1 MHSKVVIIGSG
12 PAGLTAALYAARA
25 NLEPLVIRGLQP
37 GGLIATTS
45 EVENYPGFVEG
56 VGGFD
61 LADNMEK
68 QAARFGTQFMDALV
82 EDVDLSAQPFKLTT
96 DSGEIVTADS
106 LIISTGASPRKLG
119 VPGEEQLANRGVS
132 YCATCD
138 GFFFRGKKVVVVGGG
153 NSALDEGLFLTRY
166 VSELVV
172 VHRRDQLRAD
182 PILQERAFA
191 QEKTGKLRFVWD
203 SAVTEILGE
212 GSVSGVRIKNLK
224 TGEETTLATDGVF
237 PYIGHVP
244 NTRLFEGKLDLD
256 ENGYIVADERTRT
269 KIPGVFAAGDVV
281 DHVYRQAITAA
292 GDGCKA
298 AMEATWFLA
307 EQEHAALKSQ
317 AQVEEVV
324 SPALGQW

>member
-82 EDVDLSAQPFKLTT
+82 ESVDFSTRPFQIIT
-96 DSGEIVTADS
+96 DSGDLVTADTV
-106 LIISTGASPRKLG
+106 IVSTGASPRKLG
-119 VPGEEQLANRGVS
+119 VPGEEKLANRGVS

-166 VSELVV
+166 VTELVV

-191 QEKTGKLRFVWD
+191 QEKEGKLRFIWD
-203 SAVTEILGE
+203 STVTEILGE
-212 GSVSGVRIKNLK
+212 ESVQGVRIKNLK
-224 TGEETTLATDGVF
+224 TGEETTLETDGVF

-244 NTRLFEGKLDLD
+244 NTGIFKGQLDLD
-256 ENGYIVADERTRT
+256 EGGYIIADDRTRT
-269 KIPGVFAAGDVV
+269 KVPGVFAAGDVV

-307 EQEHAALKSQ
+307 EQEHAASKSQ
-317 AQVEEVV
+317 AEVEEVV

>member
-1 MHSKVVIIGSG
+1 MHHKVVIIGSG

-45 EVENYPGFVEG
+45 EVENYPGFPES
-56 VGGFD
+56 VGGYE
-61 LADNMEK
+61 LAELMEK
-68 QAARFGTQFMDALV
+68 QAGRFGTQYLDAIV
-82 EDVDLSAQPFKLTT
+82 SNVDFTQRPFTLLT
-96 DSGEIVTADS
+96 DGGQRITAET
-106 LIISTGASPRKLG
+106 LIIATGASPRKLG
-119 VPGEEQLANRGVS
+119 VPGEEELANRGVS

-138 GFFFRGKKVVVVGGG
+138 GFFFRDKRVVVVGGG

-166 VSELVV
+166 VSELVI

-191 QEKTGKLRFVWD
+191 NPKVRFIWD
-203 SAVTEILGE
+203 SAVTEILGTDR
-212 GSVSGVRIKNLK
+212 VTGVRIRNLK
-224 TGEETTLATDGVF
+224 TGAESIEEIDGVF

-244 NTRLFEGKLDLD
+244 NTTLFVDKLDLD
-256 ENGYIVADERTRT
+256 EGGYILTDGRTRT
-269 KIPGVFAAGDVV
+269 NIPGVFAAGDVV
-281 DHVYRQAITAA
+281 DHIYRQAITAA
-292 GDGCKA
+292 GEGCMA

-307 EQEHAALKSQ
+307 EQEFADRKAQ
-317 AQVEEVV
+317 AQVLEPA

>member
-82 EDVDLSAQPFKLTT
+82 EQVDFSARPFRLTT
-96 DSGEIVTADS
+96 DGGEVVTADTV
-106 LIISTGASPRKLG
+106 IVSTGASPRKLG
-119 VPGEEQLANRGVS
+119 VPGEQKLANRGVS

-166 VSELVV
+166 VTELVV
-172 VHRRDQLRAD
+172 VHRRDKLRAD
-182 PILQERAFA
+182 PILQERALSNP
-191 QEKTGKLRFVWD
+191 KVRFVWD
-203 SAVTEILGE
+203 SAVSEILGGE
-212 GSVSGVRIKNLK
+212 TVAGVRIKNLQ
-224 TGEETTLATDGVF
+224 TGEETTLETDGVF
-237 PYIGHVP
+237 PYIGHIP
-244 NTRLFEGKLDLD
+244 NTELFQGKLDLD

-269 KIPGVFAAGDVV
+269 KVPGVFAAGDVV

-307 EQEHAALKSQ
+307 EQEHAGLKSQ
-317 AQVEEVV
+317 AQTEEVV

>member
-45 EVENYPGFVEG
+45 EVENYPGFPEP

-61 LADNMEK
+61 LAQKMEE
-68 QAARFGTQFMDALV
+68 QALRFGTKYVDALV
-82 EDVDLSAQPFKLTT
+82 EQIDVSKRPFALTL
-96 DSGEIVTADS
+96 DSGEVVTADS
-106 LIISTGASPRKLG
+106 LILSTGASPRKLG
-119 VPGEEQLANRGVS
+119 VPGEEKLANRGVS

-138 GFFFRGKKVVVVGGG
+138 GFFFRNKRVVVVGGG

-166 VSELVV
+166 VTEMVV

-191 QEKTGKLRFVWD
+191 NAKVRFIWD
-203 SAVTEILGE
+203 STVSEVLGE
-212 GSVSGVRIKNLK
+212 TNVTGVRVKNLQ
-224 TGEETTLATDGVF
+224 TGEETLLETDGVF

-244 NTRLFEGKLDLD
+244 NTWVFKGIIDLD
-256 ENGYIVADERTRT
+256 ENGYILADERTRT
-269 KIPGVFAAGDVV
+269 NVAGVFAAGDVV

-292 GDGCKA
+292 SDGCKA

-307 EQEHAALKSQ
+307 EEEHAASKSQ
-317 AQVEEVV
+317 KNDEEVV
-324 SPALGQW
+324 SPALGGW

>member
-1 MHSKVVIIGSG
+1 MHRKVVIIGSG

-45 EVENYPGFVEG
+45 EVENYPGFPES
-56 VGGFD
+56 VGGYE
-61 LADNMEK
+61 LAELMEK
-68 QAARFGTQFMDALV
+68 QAARFGTQYLDAIV
-82 EDVDLSAQPFKLTT
+82 TEVDLSRRPFTVTT
-96 DSGEIVTADS
+96 DSGETVTADT

-119 VPGEEQLANRGVS
+119 VPGEEKLANRGVS

-166 VSELVV
+166 VDELVI
-172 VHRRDQLRAD
+172 VHRRDELRAD
-182 PILQERAFA
+182 PILQERAFDNP
-191 QEKTGKLRFVWD
+191 KVRFVWD
-203 SAVTEILGE
+203 SVVSEILGDE
-212 GSVSGVRIKNLK
+212 RVTGVRIKNLK
-224 TGEETTLATDGVF
+224 TGADSILETDGVF

-244 NTRLFEGKLDLD
+244 NTGLFTGQINLD
-256 ENGYIVADERTRT
+256 EGGYILTDGRTRT
-269 KIPGVFAAGDVV
+269 NIPGVFAAGDVV
-281 DHVYRQAITAA
+281 DHIYRQAITAA
-292 GDGCKA
+292 GEGCMA

-307 EQEHAALKSQ
+307 EQEHAARKTQ
-317 AQVEEVV
+317 QTPAEAAV

>member
-68 QAARFGTQFMDALV
+68 QAARFGTQFLDALV
-82 EDVDLSAQPFKLTT
+82 EQIDFAARPFRLTI
-96 DSGEIVTADS
+96 DSGEVVTADTV
-106 LIISTGASPRKLG
+106 IISTGASPRKLG

-138 GFFFRGKKVVVVGGG
+138 GFFFRGKRVVVVGGG

-166 VSELVV
+166 VTELVV

-191 QEKTGKLRFVWD
+191 KEKEGKLRFIWD

-212 GSVSGVRIKNLK
+212 QSVSGVRIQNLK
-224 TGEETTLATDGVF
+224 TGEETTLSADGVF

-244 NTRLFEGKLDLD
+244 NTTIFKGKIDLD
-256 ENGYIVADERTRT
+256 ENGYILADDRTRT
-269 KIPGVFAAGDVV
+269 NIPGVFAAGDVV
-281 DHVYRQAITAA
+281 DHVYRQAITPA

-307 EQEHAALKSQ
+307 EQEHAASKSQ
-317 AQVEEVV
+317 AEVEEVV

>member
-12 PAGLTAALYAARA
+12 PAGLTAAIYAARA

-45 EVENYPGFVEG
+45 EVENFPGFAES

-68 QAARFGTQFMDALV
+68 QAARFGTQFKDAIV
-82 EDVDLSAQPFKLTT
+82 EKVDLSERPFKLYT
-96 DSGEIVTADS
+96 DGGEVVTADT

-119 VPGEEQLANRGVS
+119 VPGEEKLANRGVS

-138 GFFFRGKKVVVVGGG
+138 GFFFRNKKVVVVGGG

-166 VSELVV
+166 VTDLTVI
-172 VHRRDQLRAD
+172 HRRDSLRAD
-182 PILQERAFA
+182 PVLQERAFSNP
-191 QEKTGKLRFVWD
+191 KVTFVWD
-203 SAVTEILGE
+203 SVVEEVLGDDKVTGIR
-212 GSVSGVRIKNLK
+212 VKNLK
-224 TGEETTLATDGVF
+224 TGAEQTIEADGVF

-244 NTRLFEGKLDLD
+244 NTWLFEGLLELD
-256 ENGYIVADERTRT
+256 ENGYIIADERTRT
-269 KIPGVFAAGDVV
+269 RIPGVFAAGDVV
-281 DHVYRQAITAA
+281 DHIYRQAVTAA

-298 AMEATWFLA
+298 AMEAVWFLS
-307 EQEHAALKSQ
+307 EQEHAARKAEAAGTL
-317 AQVEEVV
+317 A
-324 SPALGQW
+324 